1 MIYSVN
7 KTGEFGLLGDLPTHD
22 MPSNAWSAGRNVRFA
37 DGYAE
42 KALGHD
48 QVFGTPPVAIHF
60 LLAVPQTA
68 NYIWLEMGLQK
79 VYAYN
84 GLNHTNI
91 TRQPAGVDVNYTG
104 TADNTWTGCVL
115 GGVPVINNGVDL
127 PQQWLPASVATKLT
141 ALANWPVTATCKVM
155 RNYKQFL
162 VALNVTKSSVE
173 YPTMVKWSHPADP
186 GTVPTT
192 WDETDP
198 TKDAGEF
205 SISETDDALVDCAVL
220 RDTNILYK
228 EGSVWGMQFIGGN
241 DIFRFSKLFGQFG
254 AVNQNCISEFLTGK
268 HLVFAL
274 GDVIVHDGQ
283 SADSILTRK
292 MRKWLENNL
301 NSERL
306 NHCYICNNP
315 SAEELWV
322 CLPTGAS
329 LYADKALIWNWR
341 TGTLGIRDLPQASFI
356 ATGLIISDGA
366 VAADAW
372 SVAGNWESDAVV
384 WGSRLYSR
392 AAPSLLMTAPTTST
406 LFKANIG
413 DSFDGVAQVVSLE
426 RSGISVPL
434 KQQVLPDFTAM
445 KFMRELWP
453 RIEGTL
459 GGVVNVSIG
468 TQMAINGDVTWKP
481 AQPYIIGTTRKINT
495 TASGRSFA
503 IKFESDTVLNWKL
516 MGYEMDIE
524 FSGNY

>member
-22 MPSNAWSAGRNVRFA
+22 MPSNAWSAGRNIRFR

-48 QVFGTPPVAIHF
+48 AVFGTPPIAVHS
-60 LLAVPQTA
+60 LLAVPQNS

-79 VYAYN
+79 VYAYD

-91 TRQPAGVDVNYTG
+91 TRQSVGVDVNYNG
-104 TADNTWTGCVL
+104 APDDVWSGCVL
-115 GGVPVINNGVDL
+115 GGIPVITNGVDL
-127 PQQWLPASVATKLT
+127 PQQWIPASVATKLT
-141 ALANWPVTATCKVM
+141 ALANWPVTATCKAM

-162 VALNVTKSSVE
+162 VALNITKGSVE

-198 TKDAGEF
+198 TKDAGEYTL
-205 SISETDDALVDCAVL
+205 SETDDVLVDCAVL

-254 AVNQNCISEFLTGK
+254 AINRNCISEYLTGK
-268 HLVFAL
+268 HLVFTL
-274 GDVIVHDGQ
+274 GDVVVHDGQ

-292 MRKWLENNL
+292 MRKWLEGNINADAL
-301 NSERL
+301 AQ
-306 NHCYICNNP
+306 CFVCNNP
-315 SAEELWV
+315 VAEELWICV
-322 CLPTGAS
+322 ATGVS
-329 LYADKALIWNWR
+329 SYADKALIWNWR
-341 TGTLGIRDLPQASFI
+341 TGAIGIRDLPQVSFI
-356 ATGLIISDGA
+356 ATGLLISDGS
-366 VAADAW
+366 VAADSW
-372 SVAGNWESDAVV
+372 SVAGNWDSDSVV

-392 AAPSLLMTAPTTST
+392 AASSLLMTSPPATA
-406 LFKANIG
+406 LYKGDVG
-413 DSFDGVAQVVSLE
+413 DSLDGVAATVSLE
-426 RSGISVPL
+426 RTGISVPL

-468 TQMAINGDVTWKP
+468 TQMSINGDVTWRAP
-481 AQPYIIGTTRKINT
+481 QPYIIGTTRKINS

-503 IKFESDTVLNWKL
+503 LKFESDTMINWKL

-524 FSGNY
+524 FSGNF